1 MSSRNDEVLDLV
13 IAKIRSTI
21 NEDWIQDFE
30 IEPDTRFNDDLE
42 LESIEFVKIADA
54 IQAHYGTQLDIVG
67 WLSGKSIQELISLSV
82 GELSEFISSAVAGGG
97 VDA

>member
-30 IEPDTRFNDDLE
+30 IEPETRFNDDLE

-82 GELSEFISSAVAGGG
+82 GELAEFISGAVAGSG